1 MIVAALVGGLWGGTL
16 AVIFSVVI
24 AHFLFV
30 PLIDGAD
37 WPGLA
42 EFVTSCAFIVGV
54 TELLLRTR
62 ATAIE
67 AETAQTN
74 RAMLAS
80 IVESSSDAILSAT
93 LEGTIVSWNA
103 GAARMFGYG
112 AEEVIGQ
119 PMTCVIPLQFHADES
134 RILARL
140 KTGATVERYETSR
153 VAKNGR
159 KFDVAVTIS
168 PIKDAT
174 GHVVGASKIIHDIT
188 EHKKGQQALQESEVC
203 FRLLVEQA
211 VDGIFLSDIEGH
223 YVDVNSAGHTMLGYT
238 REEVLSC
245 TIADV
250 IAPEELSR
258 LAHEVAKLTEGQV
271 ARSEWRFRRKDGS
284 EFIGEVV
291 GRQLPDGRLIAI
303 LRDITERKKAEDQ
316 IRFLMGEVIHRSK
329 NILAMVQA
337 IARLSAKHADPVT
350 FASDLSQRISSL
362 SACQNLLVSSE
373 WKGVDV
379 AELVHTQLAPYRDI
393 FDRRILLDGPTARLN
408 STAAQAVGMALH
420 ELATNAAKYGALSNH
435 EGRVRVAWE
444 IDARAETPMF
454 SITWREEGGP
464 KVAVPIRKGFGQNVI
479 ISMVENA
486 VHGKVALEYQEAG
499 VVWTLRSPVD
509 ASVDMD

>member
-1 MIVAALVGGLWGGTL
+1 
-16 AVIFSVVI
+16 
-24 AHFLFV
+24 
-30 PLIDGAD
+30 
-37 WPGLA
+37 
-42 EFVTSCAFIVGV
+42 
-54 TELLLRTR
+54 
-62 ATAIE
+62 
-67 AETAQTN
+67 
-74 RAMLAS
+74 
-80 IVESSSDAILSAT
+80 
-93 LEGTIVSWNA
+93 
-103 GAARMFGYG
+103 
-112 AEEVIGQ
+112 
-119 PMTCVIPLQFHADES
+119 
-134 RILARL
+134 
-140 KTGATVERYETSR
+140 
-153 VAKNGR
+153 
-159 KFDVAVTIS
+159 
-168 PIKDAT
+168 
-174 GHVVGASKIIHDIT
+174 
-188 EHKKGQQALQESEVC
+188 
-203 FRLLVEQA
+203 
-211 VDGIFLSDIEGH
+211 VDGIFLSDIECH